1 MYDIQFKLLNCGMI
15 FIKVYNS
22 HSYVIEKILA
32 PDINGKYTFV
42 IYSIDFDYKINKNT
56 LSTKLEKDIMIQ
68 YLIDNEYVTLIDI
81 IRNNCHKH
89 IKSCILKLTTKSLL
103 MAI

>member
-1 MYDIQFKLLNCGMI
+1 MYSIQLATIDCSMI
-15 FIKVYNS
+15 FIKIYDS
-22 HSYVIEKILA
+22 HKYIIEKILT
-32 PDINGKYTFV
+32 PDLNGEYIFI
-42 IYSIDFDYKINKNT
+42 IYSIDYEINRNT

-68 YLIDNEYVTLIDI
+68 YLIDNGYVTLIDI
-81 IRNNCHKH
+81 IRNERHKH